1 MTTPAQVK
9 ELVLKS
15 LMETDLLESKVA
27 SASQMQG
34 FLDSIKAWTLP
45 AVGVLYD
52 GRTRLHPNEQAMQ
65 PTRTVELHFTILIAT
80 ATVNSMGFVVEDP
93 VEELEAVRRAVSSV
107 KLPTGKP
114 CIFLNEK
121 IIKSNDKL
129 TIWAQKWRVATNVT

>member
-9 ELVLKS
+9 ELVCTA
-15 LMETDLLESKVA
+15 LMNTDILESKVT
-27 SASQMQG
+27 SSNQMQG

-52 GRTRLHPNEQAMQ
+52 GRTRNHPTEQAMM
-65 PTRTVELHFTILIAT
+65 PTRSVELGFTVLIAMPT
-80 ATVNSMGFVVEDP
+80 LNSIGMVVEDP
-93 VEELEAVRRAVSSV
+93 VEELEAVRIAISKV
-107 KLPTGKP
+107 KLPNGKP
-114 CIFLNEK
+114 CIFMSEK